1 MSATNWK
8 WGNKFPK
15 SSVFDDDE
23 RIIERTIE
31 RTNEGFFKRG
41 VSSYFMSNLTR
52 GVLNLILPWGKL
64 IFFACNEQSSNQHS
78 FDCSYQFTI
87 TSGSNS
93 FSLKILK
100 MREKGIHLISFV
112 RGKVQFFVCFEKSLN
127 EHSFYQLRQ
136 ELLQ

>member
-23 RIIERTIE
+23 RLIERTIE

-52 GVLNLILPWGKL
+52 GVLNLILPIPDICHKY
-64 IFFACNEQSSNQHS
+64 H
-78 FDCSYQFTI
+78 
-87 TSGSNS
+87 
-93 FSLKILK
+93 K
-100 MREKGIHLISFV
+100 
-112 RGKVQFFVCFEKSLN
+112 
-127 EHSFYQLRQ
+127 
-136 ELLQ
+136 